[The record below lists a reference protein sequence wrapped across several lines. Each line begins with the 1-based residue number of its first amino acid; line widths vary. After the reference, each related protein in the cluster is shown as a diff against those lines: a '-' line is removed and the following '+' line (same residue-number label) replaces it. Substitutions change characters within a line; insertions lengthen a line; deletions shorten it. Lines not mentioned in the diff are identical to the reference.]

1 MKVGIIGAMESEVA
15 LLKEQLSEA
24 QVTRV
29 AGMEFCEGAL
39 GGHAGRRRAVRHR
52 QGQRRHLRPG
62 ARGPLWREP
71 RHQHGRGRLARRPPG
86 RGRPCGLHGR
96 VWHDFDVT
104 PLGYRPGEIPGVG
117 TINFPADEGLRE
129 ATLAAAAQVAPD
141 IHAYAG
147 RVVSGDQFIASAEQK
162 NRITEG
168 FGGMCCEMEG
178 TAIAQAAWLNE
189 VPFVVVRSHLR
200 QAWRRRPGRGLQH
213 LRGEGRPRLRGHR
226 GPHGGQPASRVR
238 HAPHALLAG

>member
-39 GGHAGRRRAVRHR
+39 GGTPVVVVQCGIGKVNAGICVQVLVDRFGVSHVINTGVAGSLDDRLDVGDLVVSTDCVWARLRRDAARLPSRRDSGRGHHQLPGRRGPSRGHACR
-52 QGQRRHLRPG
+52 
-62 ARGPLWREP
+62 RGP
-71 RHQHGRGRLARRPPG
+71 GGA
-86 RGRPCGLHGR
+86 
-96 VWHDFDVT
+96 
-104 PLGYRPGEIPGVG
+104 
-117 TINFPADEGLRE
+117 
-129 ATLAAAAQVAPD
+129 D

-189 VPFVVVRSHLR
+189 VPFVVVRAISDK
-200 QAWRRRPGRGLQH
+200 PGAADQVVDYNTFEEKAARDCA
-213 LRGEGRPRLRGHR
+213 RIVGHMVA
-226 GPHGGQPASRVR
+226 G
-238 HAPHALLAG
+238 ALTL

>member
-1 MKVGIIGAMESEVA
+1 MKPMGIIGAMGLEVE
-15 LLKEQLSEA
+15 LLRDRMEDRKETVIA
-24 QVTRV
+24 QRHFYSGKLGGKDVVLVCSGIGKVNAGICVQVLVDRFGVSHVINTGV
-29 AGMEFCEGAL
+29 AGSL
-39 GGHAGRRRAVRHR
+39 DD
-52 QGQRRHLRPG
+52 
-62 ARGPLWREP
+62 
-71 RHQHGRGRLARRPPG
+71 RLDVG
-86 RGRPCGLHGR
+86 DLVVSTDC
-96 VWHDFDVT
+96 VWYDFDVT

-147 RVVSGDQFIASAEQK
+147 RVVSGDQFIASAGQK

-189 VPFVVVRSHLR
+189 VPFVVVRAISDKPGAADQVVDYNTFEEKAARDCAAIVAHMVANPLR
-200 QAWRRRPGRGLQH
+200 A
-213 LRGEGRPRLRGHR
+213 
-226 GPHGGQPASRVR
+226 
-238 HAPHALLAG
+238 

>member
-1 MKVGIIGAMESEVA
+1 MKVGIIGAMASEVA
-15 LLKEQLSEA
+15 LLKEQLTEA

-29 AGMEFCEGAL
+29 AGMEFCEGTL
-39 GGHAGRRRAVRHR
+39 GGTPVVVVQCGIGKVNAGICVQVLVDRFGVSHVINTGVA
-52 QGQRRHLRPG
+52 GSLDD
-62 ARGPLWREP
+62 
-71 RHQHGRGRLARRPPG
+71 RLDVG
-86 RGRPCGLHGR
+86 DL
-96 VWHDFDVT
+96 DVT

-178 TAIAQAAWLNE
+178 TAIAQTAWLNE
-189 VPFVVVRSHLR
+189 VPFVVVRAISDKPGAADQVVDYNTFEEKAAHDCAAIVAHMVANPLR
-200 QAWRRRPGRGLQH
+200 A
-213 LRGEGRPRLRGHR
+213 
-226 GPHGGQPASRVR
+226 
-238 HAPHALLAG
+238 